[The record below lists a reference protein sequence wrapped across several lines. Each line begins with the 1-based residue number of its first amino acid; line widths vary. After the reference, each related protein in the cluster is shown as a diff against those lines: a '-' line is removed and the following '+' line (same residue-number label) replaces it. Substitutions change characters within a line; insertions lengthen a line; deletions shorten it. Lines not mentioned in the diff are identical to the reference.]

1 MSLSAS
7 SSSLLF
13 MRHGATALN
22 AAGLRCGGDVDLP
35 LTELG
40 HLQSVQAAQHLAALR
55 PRVGVIVVSALQ
67 RTRQTAEIIGR
78 ALHGVEVVIE
88 PAFNERRLGEWNRR
102 PIAETQAELAAGI
115 TPPGGESNAEFTQR
129 VSQALRGIEI
139 VIEPAFNERRL
150 GEWNRRPIAETQA
163 ELAAGIT
170 PPGGESNAEFTRRIS
185 DAVAAMLLP
194 LLGQRPLLIAS
205 KGVARVL
212 GELCGQG
219 PGAPLDNA
227 GIVAFDL
234 SAFVRRSRRVCAV

>member
-1 MSLSAS
+1 MSVFTSP
-7 SSSLLF
+7 SSLLF
-13 MRHGATALN
+13 MRYGATTLN

-40 HLQSVQAAQHLAALR
+40 LRQSAQAAQQLAALR

-67 RTRQTAEIIGR
+67 RTRQTADI
-78 ALHGVEVVIE
+78 
-88 PAFNERRLGEWNRR
+88 
-102 PIAETQAELAAGI
+102 
-115 TPPGGESNAEFTQR
+115 

-163 ELAAGIT
+163 DLAAGVT
-170 PPGGESNAEFTRRIS
+170 PPGGESNAEFTQRIG
-185 DAVAAMLLP
+185 DAVAATLLP
-194 LLGQRPLLIAS
+194 LLGQRALLIAS

-212 GELCGQG
+212 GELADRG
-219 PGAPLDNA
+219 PSEPLDNA

-234 SAFVRRSRRVCAV
+234 SVLVQRSRMECAA

>member
-1 MSLSAS
+1 MSAFTSP
-7 SSSLLF
+7 SSLLF

-22 AAGLRCGGDVDLP
+22 VAGLRCGGDVDLP

-40 HLQSVQAAQHLAALR
+40 LRQSAQAAQQLAALR

-67 RTRQTAEIIGR
+67 RTRQTADI
-78 ALHGVEVVIE
+78 
-88 PAFNERRLGEWNRR
+88 
-102 PIAETQAELAAGI
+102 
-115 TPPGGESNAEFTQR
+115 

-212 GELCGQG
+212 GELAGRG
-219 PGAPLDNA
+219 PGEPLDNA
-227 GIVAFDL
+227 GIVSFDL
-234 SAFVRRSRRVCAV
+234 SALVQRSRMECAA

>member
-1 MSLSAS
+1 MTLCAS
-7 SSSLLF
+7 PSSLLF
-13 MRHGATALN
+13 MRHGATAFN

-78 ALHGVEVVIE
+78 ALHGVEVVVE

-129 VSQALRGIEI
+129 ISQA
-139 VIEPAFNERRL
+139 V
-150 GEWNRRPIAETQA
+150 ET
-163 ELAAGIT
+163 T
-170 PPGGESNAEFTRRIS
+170 
-185 DAVAAMLLP
+185 LLP
-194 LLGQRPLLIAS
+194 LLGERVLLVAS

-212 GELCGQG
+212 GELCGQS

-227 GIVAFDL
+227 GMAVFDL
-234 SAFVRRSRRVCAV
+234 SVFVQRSRSVCAA